1 MLASVAASPVFRPG
15 PWRARVQP
23 ASEPV
28 FQLLMACG
36 CFCTAVPGSG
46 LPAGV
51 CLFFGIVSVPVS
63 RGPVVCVALLL
74 CFGVCTKGFGDPSAV
89 CLCPGSPRVPVRM
102 QGLYFLGFCVFISL
116 DWSPSGALFL
126 SRSLLSF
133 PGPKFFSRNPLLWLR
148 MCLPGF

>member
-15 PWRARVQP
+15 PWRALVQP

-28 FQLLMACG
+28 FQPLMACG

-63 RGPVVCVALLL
+63 RGPVVCVALPV
-74 CFGVCTKGFGDPSAV
+74 CFGVCTKGVGDASAV
-89 CLCPGSPRVPVRM
+89 CLCPGSLRVPVRM
-102 QGLYFLGFCVFISL
+102 QFLYFLGFCVFISP
-116 DWSPSGALFL
+116 DSSPFGALFL
-126 SRSLLSF
+126 SRSLLSS
-133 PGPKFFSRNPLLWLR
+133 PGPKFFSRNLLLWLR
-148 MCLPGF
+148 MCLSGF

>member
-28 FQLLMACG
+28 FQPLMACG

-51 CLFFGIVSVPVS
+51 CLFLGLSVSPS
-63 RGPVVCVALLL
+63 RVALLFVL
-74 CFGVCTKGFGDPSAV
+74 L
-89 CLCPGSPRVPVRM
+89 CLCVSVFVQKGLEIRVPCVCVLDRSVFLSGCSACIFWVSVSSFP
-102 QGLYFLGFCVFISL
+102 QTRLPLVHSLSPGHCSRPQALNSFLGTYC
-116 DWSPSGALFL
+116 
-126 SRSLLSF
+126 
-133 PGPKFFSRNPLLWLR
+133 LWFR

>member
-28 FQLLMACG
+28 FQPLMACG

-51 CLFFGIVSVPVS
+51 CLFLGLSVSPS
-63 RGPVVCVALLL
+63 RVALLFVLLCL
-74 CFGVCTKGFGDPSAV
+74 CFSVFVQKGLEIRVLCVCV
-89 CLCPGSPRVPVRM
+89 
-102 QGLYFLGFCVFISL
+102 L
-116 DWSPSGALFL
+116 DHFVFL
-126 SRSLLSF
+126 SGCSSCLFWVSVSSFPQTRFPLVHISFPFLLSS
-133 PGPKFFSRNPLLWLR
+133 PGPKFLSRNLLLWFR